1 MLIIM
6 MVQKKGNYD
15 AKINTNNFRDKSLR
29 KLRDMGTSS
38 LNQALPW
45 RYEVCPGTATLRVHR

>member
-6 MVQKKGNYD
+6 MVQKKGNYY

-45 RYEVCPGTATLRVHR
+45 SSPGDMRCVQVQLH